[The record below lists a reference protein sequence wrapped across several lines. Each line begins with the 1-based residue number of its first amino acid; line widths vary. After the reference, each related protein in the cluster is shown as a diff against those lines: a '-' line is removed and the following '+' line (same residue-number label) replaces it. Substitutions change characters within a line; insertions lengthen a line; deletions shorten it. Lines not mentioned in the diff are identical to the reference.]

1 MSAGEAELSSRASSA
16 PARSRAATRQRL
28 VEAGT
33 ELFAAEGLHGV
44 TSTRI
49 ARRAGVATGTF
60 YLHFRDKETLFR
72 EIVFGALGRLRA
84 RQDRAAAGTPP
95 GSTAE
100 LRARTEELLAFA
112 EENRTLIRVLFGR
125 GAESVDVAEEVLD
138 DIVPGLERR
147 LAARRARGEAAADLH
162 PAVAAQAL
170 AAMTTRVIAWWVED
184 PSRASRDEVVA
195 TLLRMHPSR
204 APGEGPRD

>member
-1 MSAGEAELSSRASSA
+1 MSSPESHLIPQSGGA

-28 VEAGT
+28 VAAGT
-33 ELFAAEGLHGV
+33 ELFASEGLHGV

-72 EIVFGALGRLRA
+72 EIVFDALGRLRA
-84 RQDRAAAGTPP
+84 RQDEAAAGAAP
-95 GSTAE
+95 GSPEE
-100 LRARTEELLAFA
+100 LRLRTEELLAFA
-112 EENRTLIRVLFGR
+112 AENRSLVRILFGR
-125 GAESVDVAEEVLD
+125 GAESVAVAEEVLD
-138 DIVPGLERR
+138 EIVPGLERR
-147 LAARRARGEAAADLH
+147 LAARRARGEAPADVH

-184 PSRASRDEVVA
+184 PSRASREEIVA
-195 TLLRMHPSR
+195 TLLRMHPR
-204 APGEGPRD
+204 HAGAA

>member
-1 MSAGEAELSSRASSA
+1 MSSPESHLIPQRGGA

-28 VEAGT
+28 IAAGT
-33 ELFAAEGLHGV
+33 ELFASEGLYGV

-72 EIVFGALGRLRA
+72 EIVFDALGRLRV
-84 RQDRAAAGTPP
+84 RQDEAAAGAAP
-95 GSTAE
+95 GSAKE
-100 LRARTEELLAFA
+100 LRLRTEELLAFA
-112 EENRTLIRVLFGR
+112 DENRSLVRILFGR
-125 GAESVDVAEEVLD
+125 GAESVAVAEEVLD
-138 DIVPGLERR
+138 EIVPGLERR
-147 LAARRARGEAAADLH
+147 LAARKARGEAPADLH

-184 PSRASRDEVVA
+184 PSRASREEIVT
-195 TLLRMHPSR
+195 TLLRMHPRR
-204 APGEGPRD
+204 AGAA